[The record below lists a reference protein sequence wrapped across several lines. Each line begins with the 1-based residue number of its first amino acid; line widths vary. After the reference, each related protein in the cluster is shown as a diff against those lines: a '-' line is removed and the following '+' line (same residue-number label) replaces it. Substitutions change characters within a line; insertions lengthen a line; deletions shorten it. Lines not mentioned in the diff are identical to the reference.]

1 MPARNI
7 EPIGLS
13 GALIDV
19 EVVLDHPPLTN
30 TGLVAAAIRG
40 DRDAFRRLV
49 EPDLPAALG
58 TARIVTRSEADAADA
73 VQDALLSA
81 WKGLASLRD
90 HDAFRAWFRRQ
101 VVRAA
106 LRTVERRGRSIELV
120 ADVPAPVDQLDREID
135 RRILGRAF
143 DGLAPRDRLL
153 LTLHHFWGLPIE
165 ETAAHLGIPAGT
177 VKSRVHYAMERLRAA
192 FAAEERR

>member
-1 MPARNI
+1 LARKI
-7 EPIGLS
+7 EPIEAWT
-13 GALIDV
+13 ALINV

-30 TGLVAAAIRG
+30 SGLVAAAVAG

-90 HDAFRAWFRRQ
+90 RDAFRPWFRRQ

-120 ADVPAPVDQLDREID
+120 ADVPAPVDDLDREID
-135 RRILGRAF
+135 RRVLGRAF
-143 DGLAPRDRLL
+143 DALAPKDRLL
-153 LTLHHFWGLPIE
+153 LTLHHFWSLPID

-177 VKSRVHYAMERLRAA
+177 VKSRVHYAMDRLRAA